1 MQPTTYR
8 GDAII
13 DGESIDAELRL
24 DLSSVRLALADGTEV
39 LAWPLAVL
47 DVRQDPR
54 GAYRLTLGEESFSF
68 VPIFDDGLDA
78 EIESR
83 QRLIGV
89 RPALSPTVVA
99 PSLPTSHRPR
109 TSAGR
114 PHRRGVL
121 DGRDLSLRTAIGVLS
136 LLAGLVLAV
145 ATLADRQPNPATV
158 GAEAPTPEPTI
169 ATIPPAVA
177 GVTVTAPPPT
187 AAPPRQTETTEGP
200 VDTVTVVPLSGAFA
214 GGPQQ
219 LLELWNT
226 VAAGVP
232 AAIAASDLEV
242 SAQEG
247 YVFRSGE
254 FVSVSGALDDAGNV
268 ISLVVLGDPSG
279 SPSDDRN
286 VLAALGVALATVDPS
301 WSADTRR
308 EILWRLGLDV
318 ARPRLDGLDGR
329 LVLGGVSLALRWDPE
344 LARIVLEAAPAAG
357 R

>member
-1 MQPTTYR
+1 MQSTTYR

-24 DLSSVRLALADGTEV
+24 DLSHMRLALADGTEV
-39 LAWPLAVL
+39 LAWPLVAL
-47 DVRQDPR
+47 DVRQDPQ
-54 GAYRLTLGEESFSF
+54 GAYRLRLGEESFAF

-83 QRLIGV
+83 QRLAGG
-89 RPALSPTVVA
+89 RPAPSPAVVA
-99 PSLPTSHRPR
+99 PSLPAAHRPR
-109 TSAGR
+109 PSAGR

-121 DGRDLSLRTAIGVLS
+121 DGRDLSLRTAIGAL
-136 LLAGLVLAV
+136 LFLAGVVLAV
-145 ATLADRQPNPATV
+145 ATLAGRDPNPATV
-158 GAEAPTPEPTI
+158 VATAPEPTV

-177 GVTVTAPPPT
+177 GVTITAPPPT
-187 AAPPRQTETTEGP
+187 PAPTTPPEATEGP
-200 VDTVTVVPLSGAFA
+200 VDTAAPPSGVFA
-214 GGPQQ
+214 GGPRQ
-219 LLELWNT
+219 LLEMWNT

-232 AAIAASDLEV
+232 AAIAASDLAVE
-242 SAQEG
+242 EG
-247 YVFRSGE
+247 GYAFRSGE

-268 ISLVVLGDPSG
+268 VSLRVLGDPSG
-279 SPSDDRN
+279 GPSDDRN
-286 VLAALGVALATVDPS
+286 VLAALGIALATVDPS

-329 LVLGGVSLALRWDPE
+329 LVLEGVSLALYWDVE

-357 R
+357 S